1 MLVVCK
7 KIVVCWFRGLKVKGL
22 YQFCAG
28 SRLGVMLMW
37 FENRPKKAKCKPKRQ
52 VFLTA
57 HNYKKCGKTV
67 LRVNRI
73 KGLCW
78 LWLKK
83 SVVGFEIGQ
92 KLNRVLSCV
101 RGSETHPP
109 LKKSESHAS
118 PSHLL
123 PSINCRGFVRV
134 FYEVMWWIEDI
145 FVFIFR
151 KVGGAGGVA

>member
-1 MLVVCK
+1 M
-7 KIVVCWFRGLKVKGL
+7 KIGVCWFRGLTGKGL

-28 SRLGVMLMW
+28 FRLCEVGHVVW
-37 FENRPKKAKCKPKRQ
+37 NRPKKAKCKPKWQ
-52 VFLTA
+52 GFFTA

-67 LRVNRI
+67 FRVNRI
-73 KGLCW
+73 KVLSW

-83 SVVGFEIGQ
+83 SVVSFEFGQ

-109 LKKSESHAS
+109 IKNLGRLVC

-123 PSINCRGFVRV
+123 LSINCRGFIRV
-134 FYEVMWWIEDI
+134 FYKLCLRLEDI
-145 FVFIFR
+145 FVFRFQ
-151 KVGGAGGVA
+151 KVGGAGGV